1 MINLEK
7 SLAKVYVMLF
17 NEFRKLNILSLKVL
31 NTK

>member
-1 MINLEK
+1 MINFEK